1 MATHPHIL
9 NQIDEKKQLV
19 RKAVQAAADGMIH
32 AFLWGTVEV
41 KLKNKKSKYYR
52 ACLGSV
58 RVHDLNEV
66 VKLAESVPGVSNVYY
81 NLD

>member
-1 MATHPHIL
+1 MRADL
-9 NQIDEKKQLV
+9 QAQIDATKNLV
-19 RKAVQAAADGMIH
+19 RRAVQAATDGMIH

-52 ACLGSV
+52 CHFGSV
-58 RVHDLNEV
+58 RVRDLNEV
-66 VKLAESVPGVSNVYY
+66 MKLAGSVPGVSQVYY